1 MCTCH
6 INWFI
11 ASEAQ
16 IRRQSCLYVTQFLVM
31 QEAYDIGAS
40 GRWQATDETGTL
52 ESRDEDTEDPPSSK
66 ENSREGGRGVLF
78 REM

>member
-1 MCTCH
+1 
-6 INWFI
+6 
-11 ASEAQ
+11 
-16 IRRQSCLYVTQFLVM
+16 M